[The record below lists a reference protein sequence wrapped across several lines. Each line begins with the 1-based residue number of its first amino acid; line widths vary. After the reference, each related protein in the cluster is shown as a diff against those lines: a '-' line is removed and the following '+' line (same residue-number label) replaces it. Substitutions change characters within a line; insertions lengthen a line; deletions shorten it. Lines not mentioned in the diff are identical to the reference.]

1 LALVGAGRA
10 PADSKKFQRTGERG
24 AVALMLN
31 QIGQLL
37 HVGALKTLDSNGRPD
52 TLVNVEAD
60 CTVFSH
66 LQKQILARI
75 LICDVDAL
83 HHVEDFHGL
92 FAKGG

>member
-1 LALVGAGRA
+1 
-10 PADSKKFQRTGERG
+10 
-24 AVALMLN
+24 
-31 QIGQLL
+31 
-37 HVGALKTLDSNGRPD
+37 
-52 TLVNVEAD
+52 VNVEAD

-75 LICDVDAL
+75 LIRDVDAL